1 MNYYPFHIGDYL
13 SATRHLSWEED
24 AAYRRLLDTYYTTE
38 KALPLDLRAVC
49 RLVLATTETQ
59 REAVSVVLSEFF
71 ERTDAGWINSRADA
85 EILAMREKQQKQRER
100 ANKRWQKPDA
110 EHGNAPAMP
119 WHEEPDAAAS
129 KTDADAMPPTPT
141 PTPTPTPINTPDG
154 VGAPRKRSTATA
166 LAARPDDVSEPVWQ
180 DFQRLRREK
189 RAPLTDTALAGVR
202 REAEKAGV
210 SMDVALAYCC
220 EAGWQGFNAG
230 WYADRQGGRVAGGH
244 AAAAETPYQRSM
256 RERMQEAAPAIARR
270 APTAHQD
277 AADYF
282 RTIDST
288 ARVVGE
294 VIAIGGDK

>member
-59 REAVSVVLSEFF
+59 REAVSVVLSECF

-100 ANKRWQKPDA
+100 ATKRWQKPDA

-119 WHEEPDAAAS
+119 RHEEPDAAAS
-129 KTDADAMPPTPT
+129 KTDANAMPPTPT
-141 PTPTPTPINTPDG
+141 PTPTPVNTPDG
-154 VGAPRKRSTATA
+154 VGEPRKRSTTTA

-202 REAEKAGV
+202 REAGKAGV
-210 SMDVALAYCC
+210 SMETALAYCC
-220 EAGWQGFNAG
+220 ETGWQGFNAG
-230 WYADRQGGRVAGGH
+230 WYADRQGVGGRGVA
-244 AAAAETPYQRSM
+244 AQAAETYAQRAA
-256 RERMQEAAPAIARR
+256 RQRMEEVAPMAARKQPGSAF
-270 APTAHQD
+270 D
-277 AADYF
+277 AAQRF
-282 RTIDST
+282 MQGEVIDVAAVPKQL
-288 ARVVGE
+288 ARVV
-294 VIAIGGDK
+294 